1 MFRQTPDVRFPP
13 MADISGVCSPPP
25 MIQSE
30 QAREITLEH
39 VVGVLRGVTTSESEA
54 VTEATEL
61 YYDLGLSGEDLADAI
76 DGIRAPYGTDFRGMD
91 LRRYAPGEGY
101 DPGFNIL
108 RDLREGRGK
117 RTYRSLTVASLIE
130 AIQAGLWREATHP

>member
-1 MFRQTPDVRFPP
+1 
-13 MADISGVCSPPP
+13 

-30 QAREITLEH
+30 QAREIILEH

>member
-1 MFRQTPDVRFPP
+1 M
-13 MADISGVCSPPP
+13 
-25 MIQSE
+25 
-30 QAREITLEH
+30 
-39 VVGVLRGVTTSESEA
+39 
-54 VTEATEL
+54 

-76 DGIRAPYGTDFRGMD
+76 DGIGAPYGTDFRGMD